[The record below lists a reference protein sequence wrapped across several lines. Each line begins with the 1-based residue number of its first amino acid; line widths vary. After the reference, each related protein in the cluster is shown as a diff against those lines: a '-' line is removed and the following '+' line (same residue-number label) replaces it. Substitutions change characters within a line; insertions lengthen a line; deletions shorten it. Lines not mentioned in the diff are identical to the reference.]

1 MSLRFVYGLFL
12 IGLGCTPKIVAQD
25 TLSLNEAIR
34 LGLESNLS
42 IVLAKNNLEIAKNN
56 NTWESTLP
64 QFGINGSQTNNIT
77 ESYLQPFSGP
87 VREGTNLKS
96 TNLNASAMLNWT
108 VFDGMNMFVTKE
120 KMVEYEKQGEVQTKI
135 AVENLVAQVIMS
147 YYSIVLQHKMLL
159 QLKESVKLSQQRKK
173 IMESRYAIGTTSGLA
188 LSQAQVDLNADSS
201 ALMRQELA
209 FKNAV
214 SDLNR
219 LTGRAIDSETL
230 VSQAISIDDKLK
242 YEELFEKIKTQNSEL
257 LLSRQ
262 NERIAE
268 LSIGQVASDRYPKLS
283 LFGGYNY
290 NRNTAA
296 IGFAQVS
303 RNTGPTY
310 GATMSWNLYGGGST
324 NRAIQNAKI
333 QKMSQEA
340 QRKDIEI
347 QVGHELYKV
356 YNQYLMNLSLMSI
369 ENKNLSATEFTIKV
383 AMEKYAIGS
392 LTDLE
397 LRDVQ
402 NSYLDASS
410 RLLSAI
416 YQAKLS
422 ETELLKIS
430 GQVVR

>member
-1 MSLRFVYGLFL
+1 
-12 IGLGCTPKIVAQD
+12 
-25 TLSLNEAIR
+25 
-34 LGLESNLS
+34 
-42 IVLAKNNLEIAKNN
+42 
-56 NTWESTLP
+56 
-64 QFGINGSQTNNIT
+64 
-77 ESYLQPFSGP
+77 
-87 VREGTNLKS
+87 
-96 TNLNASAMLNWT
+96 
-108 VFDGMNMFVTKE
+108 
-120 KMVEYEKQGEVQTKI
+120 
-135 AVENLVAQVIMS
+135 
-147 YYSIVLQHKMLL
+147 
-159 QLKESVKLSQQRKK
+159 
-173 IMESRYAIGTTSGLA
+173 
-188 LSQAQVDLNADSS
+188 
-201 ALMRQELA
+201 LA